1 MNKKLI
7 ASAMGLVMA
16 GGMGLANAD
25 VKLYG
30 KVTLSLDAVDSD
42 AAGFQD
48 DINMKSNTSAFG
60 IKGSEDLGNG
70 LSAFFKLEYQLDPT
84 ERNSNGSLT
93 DRDQYIGLKMD
104 SFGKLLFGTASTAY
118 KAPGKQIDPFY
129 RTNIQSRDIGLQSN
143 LHSGAGEQGQ
153 GRGTN
158 MVRYDTP
165 SMGGLGLT
173 ATYQFDNN
181 KNGNAALC
189 DPVTGTDPANT
200 ACDDDDPYSIGVHY
214 KGGGLYAAASY
225 IDTQQSGDAA
235 AAQLLLKYTM
245 GDLEVHGIYELDK
258 GLITAQRSNGLATS
272 TGGRDGSAGDDGAD
286 VWSVGAS
293 YTIGN
298 NLIGADFG
306 QGDKSNGKDG
316 VAGTADDVQEYTV
329 WRLGAW
335 HHFSK
340 RTGVFAGYANTDYDV
355 KGEDDI
361 FTLGMRHSF

>member
-30 KVTLSLDAVDSD
+30 QVTLSLDAIDSD

-48 DINMKSNTSAFG
+48 DINMNSNTSAFG

-70 LSAFFKLEYQLDPT
+70 MSAFFKLEYQLDPT
-84 ERNSNGSLT
+84 ERNANGSLT
-93 DRDQYIGLKMD
+93 DRDQYIGLEMEG
-104 SFGKLLFGTASTAY
+104 FGKLLFGTASTAY
-118 KAPGKQIDPFY
+118 KSPGKQIDAFY

-143 LHSGAGEQGQ
+143 LHSGAGEEGQ

-165 SMGGLGLT
+165 SIGGLGLT

-181 KNGNAALC
+181 KG
-189 DPVTGTDPANT
+189 DGE
-200 ACDDDDPYSIGVHY
+200 DDDPYSIGIHY

-225 IDTQQSGDAA
+225 IDTQRSGDAS

-258 GLITAQRSNGLATS
+258 GLITAQRSNGFATNL
-272 TGGRDGSAGDDGAD
+272 GRQGTAGDDGAD
-286 VWSVGAS
+286 IWSVGAT
-293 YTIGN
+293 YTLGN
-298 NLIGADFG
+298 NIIGADFG
-306 QGDKSNGKDG
+306 QGDKSNGDDG
-316 VAGTADDVQEYTV
+316 LAGTADDVEEYTV

-335 HHFSK
+335 HRFSK

-361 FTLGMRHSF
+361 FTVGMRHSF